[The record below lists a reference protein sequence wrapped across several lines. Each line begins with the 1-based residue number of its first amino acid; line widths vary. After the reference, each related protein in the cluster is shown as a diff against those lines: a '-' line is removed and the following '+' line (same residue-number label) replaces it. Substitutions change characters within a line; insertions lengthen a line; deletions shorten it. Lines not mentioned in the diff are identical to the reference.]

1 MGTQLRTRRSI
12 YIEVNV
18 KPARGEAGH
27 GVGIIYLAYQ
37 SIREFRVELA
47 PGITRK
53 VSAFLLAGIWPLNKI
68 VRNTEL

>member
-1 MGTQLRTRRSI
+1 MDIKLIAKVS
-12 YIEVNV
+12 
-18 KPARGEAGH
+18 
-27 GVGIIYLAYQ
+27 LAYQ

-53 VSAFLLAGIWPLNKI
+53 VSAFLLSGFWPLTKI